1 MNAFRQSCAMAMLAA
16 GSLVALPSAF
26 AAGTSAKGGTS
37 TYQTERAMCGQIQQ
51 DKAACIREAGAA
63 AQASRQGNLTHASD
77 ATYRQN
83 ALARCQA
90 QPAEDRKACE
100 QRVTGAGNTTIEG
113 SVLGG
118 GAIRETVTQAP
129 VSTTVQPAST
139 MPPASTVP
147 PPNTLPSTLPGSS
160 SMPRSTTI
168 PPAAE
173 PMPATPPVPATVPPP
188 RAPGPS
194 TIN

>member
-1 MNAFRQSCAMAMLAA
+1 MNAFRQSCAVAVLAA
-16 GSLVALPSAF
+16 GSLAALPSVF
-26 AAGTSAKGGTS
+26 AAGTSAKGS
-37 TYQTERAMCGQIQQ
+37 SNYQSERAMCGQIQQ

-63 AQASRQGNLTHASD
+63 AQASRRGNLTHASD
-77 ATYRQN
+77 DTYRQN

-129 VSTTVQPAST
+129 VETTMQPANTMPPPST
-139 MPPASTVP
+139 MPPTSTVP
-147 PPNTLPSTLPGSS
+147 GNTTMPGSS
-160 SMPRSTTI
+160 SMPRSTAV
-168 PPAAE
+168 PPAAA
-173 PMPATPPVPATVPPP
+173 PMPMPMPATVPPP